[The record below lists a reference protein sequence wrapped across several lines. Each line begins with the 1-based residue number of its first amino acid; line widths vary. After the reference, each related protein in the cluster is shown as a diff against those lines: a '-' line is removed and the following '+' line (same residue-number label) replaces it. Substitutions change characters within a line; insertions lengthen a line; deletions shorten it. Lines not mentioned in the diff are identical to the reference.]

1 MCHPIEPQA
10 LVAPLEA
17 LGRQTGLQFIF
28 VSAVADAQRSKAA
41 PLREAQIAPR
51 S

>member
-17 LGRQTGLQFIF
+17 LRRQTGQFIF
-28 VSAVADAQRSKAA
+28 VSAVADAPRSKAA
-41 PLREAQIAPR
+41 TLREAQIAPR